1 VAATTGAKDQTDDG
15 PLAPS
20 LLGAA
25 LPPPGAVQVAFFS
38 GGKDSFLAVC
48 AAAADGV
55 APPLLLLTTHDAATR
70 TVAHQEVPL
79 DVVAR
84 QAAALRLPLVAVPL
98 PSGGAGGGTT
108 YGDRIRAVVRW
119 LAAPPRRLAVGALV
133 FGDLHLAH
141 IRAWREAEFAG
152 VALRFPLWR
161 VPYAELGRRLVAAG
175 HPVRLTAV
183 EDEACVAAG
192 VAVGDVFDAALVARL
207 PPGVDAWGENGEFHT
222 VVACWEGGAAADV

>member
-1 VAATTGAKDQTDDG
+1 VAATTGAKDETDDG

-25 LPPPGAVQVAFFS
+25 LPPPGPVQVAFFS

-48 AAAADGV
+48 AAAADGD

-119 LAAPPRRLAVGALV
+119 LAAPPRGLAVGALV